1 MIPPTHSPGKKSITM
16 LVTSW
21 IAAKMIVKNPPDLL
35 RLHKRYPAIIF
46 RTVDPSRIMPMRAV
60 IQKAIPATS
69 PMIGVAMNEAKIMLD
84 SITIVPPTMP
94 IAPKIKDSI
103 AAAVTAQPLCRGIPH
118 GVGG

>member
-1 MIPPTHSPGKKSITM
+1 MIPPTHSPGRKSITM

-60 IQKAIPATS
+60 IQKAILATS

-94 IAPKIKDSI
+94 IAPKINDST
-103 AAAVTAQPLCRGIPH
+103 AAAVTAHPLCRGIPH